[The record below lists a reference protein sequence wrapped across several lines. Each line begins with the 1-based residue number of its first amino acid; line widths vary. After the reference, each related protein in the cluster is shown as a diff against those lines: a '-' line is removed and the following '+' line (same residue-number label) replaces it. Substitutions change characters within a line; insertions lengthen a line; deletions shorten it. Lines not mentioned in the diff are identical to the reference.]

1 MLNLTYSYR
10 IYPGLDQEA
19 QMLDWLEQCR
29 RVYNYALAE
38 RKDWINSRKCWVN
51 ACRINQEYI
60 IPADTPYPDYYKQQN
75 ALTRAKE
82 EIPELKAVHSQVL
95 QDALKRLDQSFKLR
109 QERGFGFPRFKKFG
123 QYRSF
128 VFPQFKSNP
137 VNGLEAAVATTRK
150 TPTPVP
156 YGGKPTYRTG
166 SATRCL
172 IKLPK
177 VGAMPINLHRPI
189 PEGFEVKQVRV
200 VFKSSGWYAQ
210 LMLQADVAVP
220 DVMPQGQPIG
230 IDLGLEKFLAVST
243 GELVERPRFFVDLQ
257 SQLRWLQRKLRNKQK
272 DSANYRKVQAKI
284 RQLHEHIHNVRRE
297 FHFLTA
303 HSLCDIAG
311 MIFAEDLNLKM
322 TSRGML
328 AKHCLDAAWGSFLEI
343 LKWVAWK
350 RGVYF
355 AKVDPN
361 GTSQTCPQCGA
372 HTGKKELSE
381 RVHHC
386 SECEYVTDR
395 DVAAAQVV
403 MQRGLVFVADGQ
415 SVIRPVEEG
424 CLGTPMKQEAPI
436 ARKGSPRYT
445 RKG

>member
-10 IYPGLDQEA
+10 IYPSLDQEA
-19 QMLDWLEQCR
+19 RMLDWLEQCR

-38 RKDWINSRKCWVN
+38 RKDWIDSRKCPVN
-51 ACRINQEYI
+51 ACSIRQEYI
-60 IPADTPYPDYYKQQN
+60 ILADVPYPDYYKQQN
-75 ALTRAKE
+75 ALTKAKE

-95 QDALKRLDQSFKLR
+95 QDALKRLDKSFKFM

-137 VNGLEAAVATTRK
+137 VNGFE
-150 TPTPVP
+150 
-156 YGGKPTYRTG
+156 
-166 SATRCL
+166 

-177 VGAMPINLHRPI
+177 IGAMPINLHRPI

-200 VFKSSGWYAQ
+200 VFKPSGWYAQ
-210 LMLQADVAVP
+210 LILQADISVP
-220 DVMPQGQPIG
+220 EPMPQGEPIG
-230 IDLGLEKFLAVST
+230 IDLGLEKFLALST

-257 SQLRWLQRKLRNKQK
+257 SKLRWLQRKLRNKK
-272 DSANYRKVQAKI
+272 KGSANYRKIQAKI
-284 RQLHEHIHNVRRE
+284 RKLHEYIHNVRRE
-297 FHFLTA
+297 FHFEIA
-303 HSLCDIAG
+303 HKLCDRAG

-328 AKHCLDAAWGSFLEI
+328 AKHCLDAAWGSFLDI
-343 LKWVAWK
+343 LKWVCWK
-350 RGVYF
+350 RGGYF

-361 GTSQTCPQCGA
+361 GTSQTCPQCA
-372 HTGKKELSE
+372 VHTGKKKLSE

-386 SECEYVTDR
+386 SECGYTTDR

-403 MQRGLVFVADGQ
+403 MQRGLLFVADGQ
-415 SVIRPVEEG
+415 SVILPVEEG
-424 CLGTPMKQEAPI
+424 CVSTPMKQESPSV
-436 ARKGSPRYT
+436 RKGSQRRT
-445 RKG
+445 S

>member
-38 RKDWINSRKCWVN
+38 RKDWSNSRKCLVN
-51 ACRINQEYI
+51 ACSIRQEYI
-60 IPADTPYPDYYKQQN
+60 IPADAPYPDYYKQQN
-75 ALTRAKE
+75 ALTKGKE

-95 QDALKRLDQSFKLR
+95 QDALRRLDKAFKFR

-137 VNGLEAAVATTRK
+137 VNGFEL
-150 TPTPVP
+150 
-156 YGGKPTYRTG
+156 
-166 SATRCL
+166 
-172 IKLPK
+172 KLPK

-189 PEGFEVKQVRV
+189 PDGFEIKQVRV
-200 VFKSSGWYAQ
+200 VFKASGWYAQ
-210 LMLQADVAVP
+210 LILQADVSVP
-220 DVMPQGQPIG
+220 EPMPHGEPIG
-230 IDLGLEKFLAVST
+230 IDLGLAKFLAVST
-243 GELVERPRFFVDLQ
+243 GELVEPPRFFVDLQ
-257 SQLRWLQRKLRNKQK
+257 SKLRWLQRKLRNKK
-272 DSANYRKVQAKI
+272 KGSANYRKAQAKI
-284 RQLHEHIHNVRRE
+284 RSLHEHIHNVRRE

-303 HSLCDIAG
+303 HRLCDSAG

-322 TSRGML
+322 MSRGML

-343 LKWVAWK
+343 LQWVSWK

-372 HTGKKELSE
+372 HTGKKELNE

-386 SECEYVTDR
+386 DECGYTTDR

-415 SVIRPVEEG
+415 SVVLPVEEG
-424 CLGTPMKQEAPI
+424 CLGTPMKQETSRAI
-436 ARKGSPRYT
+436 LGSPRCT
-445 RKG
+445 A

>member
-38 RKDWINSRKCWVN
+38 RKDWMNSRKCPVN
-51 ACRINQEYI
+51 ACSIRHEYI
-60 IPADTPYPDYYKQQN
+60 IPVDVSYPDYYKQQN
-75 ALTRAKE
+75 ALTKAKDV
-82 EIPELKAVHSQVL
+82 IPELKAVHSQVL
-95 QDALKRLDQSFKLR
+95 QDALKRLDKSFKFM
-109 QERGFGFPRFKKFG
+109 QSRGFGFPRFKKFG
-123 QYRSF
+123 QYHSF

-137 VNGLEAAVATTRK
+137 INGFNV
-150 TPTPVP
+150 
-156 YGGKPTYRTG
+156 
-166 SATRCL
+166 
-172 IKLPK
+172 KLPK
-177 VGAMPINLHRPI
+177 IGVMPTRMHRPI

-200 VFKSSGWYAQ
+200 VLKSSGWYAQ
-210 LMLQADVAVP
+210 LILQADVFVP
-220 DVMPQGQPIG
+220 DVMPHGEPMG
-230 IDLGLEKFLAVST
+230 IDLGLEKFLAVSN
-243 GELVERPRFFVDLQ
+243 GELVKRPRFFVDLQ
-257 SQLRWLQRKLRNKQK
+257 SKLRWLQRKLRNKK
-272 DSANYRKVQAKI
+272 KGSANYRKVQAKI
-284 RQLHEHIHNVRRE
+284 RALHEHIYNVRRE

-303 HSLCDIAG
+303 HKLCDTVG
-311 MIFAEDLNLKM
+311 MVFAEDLNLKM

-343 LKWVAWK
+343 LKWVCWK

-372 HTGKKELSE
+372 HTGKKELRE

-386 SECEYVTDR
+386 HECGYTTDR

-403 MQRGLVFVADGQ
+403 MQRGLIAVGQ
-415 SVIRPVEEG
+415 TVILPVEEG
-424 CLGTPMKQEAPI
+424 CPGTPMKQETSRAI
-436 ARKGSPRYT
+436 LGSPRST
-445 RKG
+445 RFG

>member
-1 MLNLTYSYR
+1 MLNLTYRYR

-38 RKDWINSRKCWVN
+38 RKDWSNSRKCPVN
-51 ACRINQEYI
+51 ACSIKQEYI
-60 IPADTPYPDYYKQQN
+60 IPAETPYPDYYKQQN
-75 ALTRAKE
+75 ALTKAKE

-95 QDALKRLDQSFKLR
+95 QDALKRLDKAFKFR

-137 VNGLEAAVATTRK
+137 VNGFE
-150 TPTPVP
+150 
-156 YGGKPTYRTG
+156 
-166 SATRCL
+166 

-177 VGAMPINLHRPI
+177 IGAMPINLHRPI

-210 LMLQADVAVP
+210 LILQAHISIP
-220 DVMPQGQPIG
+220 DVMPHGEPIG
-230 IDLGLEKFLAVST
+230 IDLGLEKFLATST
-243 GELVERPRFFVDLQ
+243 GELIERPRFFVDLQ
-257 SQLRWLQRKLRNKQK
+257 SKLKWLQRKLRNKK
-272 DSANYRKVQAKI
+272 KGSANYRKIQAKI
-284 RQLHEHIHNVRRE
+284 RKLHEHIHNVRRE

-303 HSLCDIAG
+303 HKLCDAAG
-311 MIFAEDLNLKM
+311 MLFAEDLNLKM

-328 AKHCLDAAWGSFLEI
+328 AKHCLDAAWGSFLDI
-343 LKWVAWK
+343 LKWVSWK

-386 SECEYVTDR
+386 DECGYVAAR

-403 MQRGLVFVADGQ
+403 MQRGLVLVADGQ
-415 SVIRPVEEG
+415 SVKLPVEED
-424 CLGTPMKQEAPI
+424 CLGVPMKQETSRAILGRPH
-436 ARKGSPRYT
+436 RNL
-445 RKG
+445 

>member
-38 RKDWINSRKCWVN
+38 RKDWINSRKCPVN
-51 ACRINQEYI
+51 ACSIRQEYI

-75 ALTRAKE
+75 ALTKAKE
-82 EIPELKAVHSQVL
+82 AIPELKAVHSQVL
-95 QDALKRLDQSFKLR
+95 QDALKRLDQSFKLM

-137 VNGLEAAVATTRK
+137 VNGFE
-150 TPTPVP
+150 
-156 YGGKPTYRTG
+156 
-166 SATRCL
+166 

-177 VGAMPINLHRPI
+177 IGVMPINLHRPL
-189 PEGFEVKQVRV
+189 PEGFALKQVRV
-200 VFKSSGWYAQ
+200 VFKSSGWSVQ
-210 LMLQADVAVP
+210 LILQADVCVP
-220 DVMPQGQPIG
+220 EPMPHGEPIG

-257 SQLRWLQRKLRNKQK
+257 SKLRWLQRKLRNKK
-272 DSANYRKVQAKI
+272 KGSANYRKIQAKI
-284 RQLHEHIHNVRRE
+284 RKLHEHIYNVRRE

-303 HSLCDIAG
+303 HKLCDIAG

-343 LKWVAWK
+343 LKWVSWK
-350 RGVYF
+350 RGVHF

-372 HTGKKELSE
+372 HTGKKELSD

-386 SECEYVTDR
+386 SECGYVTDR
-395 DVAAAQVV
+395 DIAAAQVV
-403 MQRGLVFVADGQ
+403 MQRGLVLVADGQ
-415 SVIRPVEEG
+415 SVILPVEEG
-424 CLGTPMKQEAPI
+424 CLRTPMKQEKPT
-436 ARKGSPRYT
+436 ARKGSPRST
-445 RKG
+445 R

>member
-1 MLNLTYSYR
+1 ML
-10 IYPGLDQEA
+10 G
-19 QMLDWLEQCR
+19 WLEQCR

-38 RKDWINSRKCWVN
+38 RKDWINSRKCLVN
-51 ACRINQEYI
+51 ACSIRQEYI

-75 ALTRAKE
+75 ALTKAKE
-82 EIPELKAVHSQVL
+82 LIRELKAVHSQVL
-95 QDALKRLDQSFKLR
+95 QDALKRLDKSFKFM
-109 QERGFGFPRFKKFG
+109 EHRGFGFPRFKKSG

-137 VNGLEAAVATTRK
+137 VNGFE
-150 TPTPVP
+150 
-156 YGGKPTYRTG
+156 
-166 SATRCL
+166 

-177 VGAMPINLHRPI
+177 IGTLPINLHRPI

-210 LMLQADVAVP
+210 LILQADVSVP
-220 DVMPQGQPIG
+220 EPIPDGDPIG
-230 IDLGLEKFLAVST
+230 IDLGLETFLAVST
-243 GELVERPRFFVDLQ
+243 GELVERPRFFLDLQ
-257 SQLRWLQRKLRNKQK
+257 SKLRWLQRKLRNKK
-272 DSANYRKVQAKI
+272 KGSANYRKIQAKI
-284 RQLHEHIHNVRRE
+284 RALHEHIHNVRRE

-303 HSLCDIAG
+303 HKLCDMAG
-311 MIFAEDLNLKM
+311 MIFAEDLNLLI

-343 LKWVAWK
+343 LKWVCWK
-350 RGVYF
+350 RGVFF

-361 GTSQTCPQCGA
+361 RTSQICPQCGA

-386 SECEYVTDR
+386 PECGYITDR

-403 MQRGLVFVADGQ
+403 AQRGLVAVGQ
-415 SVIRPVEEG
+415 TVILPVEDG
-424 CLGTPMKQEAPI
+424 CLGTPIKQETSRAI
-436 ARKGSPRYT
+436 LGSPRST
-445 RKG
+445 RFG

>member
-19 QMLDWLEQCR
+19 KMLGWLEQCR

-38 RKDWINSRKCWVN
+38 RKDWINSRKCLVN
-51 ACRINQEYI
+51 ACSIRQEYI
-60 IPADTPYPDYYKQQN
+60 IPADTPYPDYYKQQK
-75 ALTRAKE
+75 ALTKAKE
-82 EIPELKAVHSQVL
+82 LIRQLKAVHSQVL
-95 QDALKRLDQSFKLR
+95 QDALKRLDQSFKFM
-109 QERGFGFPRFKKFG
+109 QHRGFGFPRFKKSG

-137 VNGLEAAVATTRK
+137 VKGFE
-150 TPTPVP
+150 
-156 YGGKPTYRTG
+156 
-166 SATRCL
+166 

-177 VGAMPINLHRPI
+177 IGTVPINLHRPI

-210 LMLQADVAVP
+210 LILQADVSVP
-220 DVMPQGQPIG
+220 EPMPDGDPIG

-257 SQLRWLQRKLRNKQK
+257 SKLRWLQRKLRNKK
-272 DSANYRKVQAKI
+272 KNSANYRKIQAKI
-284 RQLHEHIHNVRRE
+284 RALHEHIHNVRRE

-303 HSLCDIAG
+303 HKLCDMAG
-311 MIFAEDLNLKM
+311 MIFAEDLNLLI

-343 LKWVAWK
+343 LKWVCWK
-350 RGVYF
+350 RGVFF

-361 GTSQTCPQCGA
+361 RTSQICPQCGS

-386 SECEYVTDR
+386 PECGYITDR

-403 MQRGLVFVADGQ
+403 AQRGLVAVGQ
-415 SVIRPVEEG
+415 TVILPVEDG
-424 CLGTPMKQEAPI
+424 CHRTPIKQETSRAI
-436 ARKGSPRYT
+436 LGSPRST
-445 RKG
+445 RFG

>member
-38 RKDWINSRKCWVN
+38 RKDWINSRKCPVN
-51 ACRINQEYI
+51 ACSIKQEYI

-75 ALTRAKE
+75 ALTKAKE
-82 EIPELKAVHSQVL
+82 MIPELKAVHSQVL
-95 QDALKRLDQSFKLR
+95 QDALKRLDKSFKLR

-137 VNGLEAAVATTRK
+137 VNGFE
-150 TPTPVP
+150 
-156 YGGKPTYRTG
+156 
-166 SATRCL
+166 

-210 LMLQADVAVP
+210 LMLQADVSVP
-220 DVMPQGQPIG
+220 DVMPHGEPIG

-243 GELVERPRFFVDLQ
+243 GEWVERPRFFVDLQ
-257 SQLRWLQRKLRNKQK
+257 RQLRWLQRKLRNKK
-272 DSANYRKVQAKI
+272 KGSANYQKVQAKI

-303 HSLCDIAG
+303 HSLCGSAR

-322 TSRGML
+322 MSRGML

-381 RVHHC
+381 RVHCC
-386 SECEYVTDR
+386 SECGYTTDR

-403 MQRGLVFVADGQ
+403 KQRGLTLVADGQ
-415 SVIRPVEEG
+415 SVILPVEDG
-424 CLGTPMKQEAPI
+424 CLGTPMKQETSRAVL
-436 ARKGSPRYT
+436 GSPRSI
-445 RKG
+445 RFG